1 MLSSFPSMNIQRS
14 IFIFFGSL
22 LFLSFPFAAYAQ
34 AAAGGATLSIS
45 PASGT
50 FNVGKTFTAT
60 IVVDATQGFNSA
72 NATISFD
79 PTLLSATAVSKA
91 NSAFSLWAVEPSSDN
106 TKGTVSFEGGNT
118 TPLTGKKTLLSI
130 TFKALK
136 EGKADL
142 TFTSGSVLA
151 ADGKGTDI
159 VGAKNGSSYELSGKA
174 ADTTPPPPPPSPTA
188 VGGALPDA
196 PEIVSPSHPNDS
208 TFYNIAKAKFTW
220 DLPPDVTVVRVL
232 LDTKEK
238 TIPVIS
244 IDPAVG
250 DKEFDQL
257 TDGVMY
263 FHLRYKNDAGWGPTA
278 HRKIMVDKTPPEKF
292 ELTAVVDASSTDVT
306 LKFTATDTPSGIDH
320 YEASVDDGS
329 PIKVTLSGALGGT
342 YLLASQTPGTHKV
355 KFTEFDKSGNSTAA
369 EASFTVK
376 GEAPTTA
383 AKNIGDE
390 VVVPTDWR
398 LIGDIVLIA
407 LIAFMIGYLW
417 YERNAFT
424 HEKYIAKREADEL
437 RDNLGNVFA
446 ALREEVGEQTG
457 QLFQKPNPSSQDRE
471 IMGNINEAID
481 LSEELLSK
489 EIEDV
494 RKLLM

>member
-1 MLSSFPSMNIQRS
+1 MLSSFSSMNIRS
-14 IFIFFGSL
+14 SFLHFLGTV
-22 LFLSFPFAAYAQ
+22 LFLLTPFMAYAE

-45 PASGT
+45 PLNGT
-50 FNVGKTFTAT
+50 FNVGKTFTIT
-60 IVVDATQGFNSA
+60 VVVDSTQSFNSA

-118 TPLTGKKTLLSI
+118 TPLTGKKTLLTV
-130 TFKALK
+130 TFNALK

-142 TFTSGSVLA
+142 AFTSGSVLA

-159 VGAKNGSSYELSGKA
+159 VGVKNGSSYELSGKV
-174 ADTTPPPPPPSPTA
+174 ADKTPPPPPTI

-196 PEIVSPSHPNDS
+196 PEIASLTHPNDS
-208 TFYNIAKAKFTW
+208 TFYNTAKAKFTW
-220 DLPPDVTVVRVL
+220 DLPPDVTVVRL
-232 LDTKEK
+232 SLDTKEK
-238 TIPVIS
+238 TIPTTNY
-244 IDPAVG
+244 DPAIS

-263 FHLRYKNDAGWGPTA
+263 FHLRYKNDAGWGPTS

-292 ELTAVVDASSTDVT
+292 ELTAIVDASSTDVT

-320 YEASVDDGS
+320 YEASVDDAS
-329 PIKVTLSGALGGT
+329 PIKVTLAGALGGT
-342 YLLASQTPGTHKV
+342 YLLASQTPGAHKV
-355 KFTEFDKSGNSTAA
+355 KFTEFDKSGNSTAG

-417 YERNAFT
+417 YERSAFA

-457 QLFQKPNPSSQDRE
+457 QLFQRPNPSSQDRE